1 MSATFAGET
10 VVNRRIKAISESVA
24 MLICQR
30 RASAQLRSE
39 AEALVARD
47 FCVVR
52 PDAEGTADDVRE
64 GEVTAVCS
72 LTQSSWREAQFLP

>member
-30 RASAQLRSE
+30 RASAQLRSV
-39 AEALVARD
+39 AEELVARD
-47 FCVVR
+47 FCVGVAV
-52 PDAEGTADDVRE
+52 AEGSADDARE
-64 GEVTAVCS
+64 GGATEVWI